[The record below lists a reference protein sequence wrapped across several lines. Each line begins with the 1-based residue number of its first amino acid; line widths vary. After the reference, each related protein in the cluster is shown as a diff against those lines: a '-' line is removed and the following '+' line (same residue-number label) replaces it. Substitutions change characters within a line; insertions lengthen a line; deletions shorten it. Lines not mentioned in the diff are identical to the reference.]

1 MLTRKMTTA
10 LCAFAISVSCC
21 TGCFAA
27 IEQGDE
33 GQEVLDIQ
41 KRLVELHYP
50 IQKLDGQ
57 FGQATED
64 AVKKF
69 QSDMGL
75 EADGVVGPGTYR
87 ILMKREMTVSRG
99 DSIIRKII
107 RSGMAVMGTPYV
119 FGGETPDEGFDC
131 SGFIRYCFEK
141 AGLDL
146 TRSAD
151 TQFAEGKKIPMNKLR
166 VGDLVFFETYEEGPS
181 HVGIYIGDGEFLHAG
196 SSTGVTISEMDDPYW
211 ADAYYGACRIPF

>member
-10 LCAFAISVSCC
+10 LCAFVLSVSCS
-21 TGCFAA
+21 TACFAA

-33 GQEVLDIQ
+33 GQEVLNIQ

-50 IQKLDGQ
+50 ISKLDGE
-57 FGQATED
+57 FGEATEN

-75 EADGVVGPGTYR
+75 EVDGVVGPGTYKL
-87 ILMKREMTVSRG
+87 LMKKEMPVSRG

-107 RSGMAVMGTPYV
+107 RAGYAVIGTPYV

-141 AGLDL
+141 AGIDIS
-146 TRSAD
+146 RSAD
-151 TQFAEGKKIPMNKLR
+151 TQFEEGRKISIDRLR

-181 HVGIYIGDGEFLHAG
+181 HVGIYLGDGEFLHSG
-196 SSTGVTISEMDDPYW
+196 SSEGVSIAEMDDPYW
-211 ADAYYGACRIPF
+211 ADAYYGACRIKF